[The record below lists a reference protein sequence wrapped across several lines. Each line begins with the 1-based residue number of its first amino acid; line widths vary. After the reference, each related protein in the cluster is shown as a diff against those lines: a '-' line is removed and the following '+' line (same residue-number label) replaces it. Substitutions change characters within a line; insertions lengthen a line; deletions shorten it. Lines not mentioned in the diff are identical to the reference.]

1 MPIVISRLPKPEDW
15 REKQLTTL
23 KAVGE
28 RNYRKAVTTPRKSPI
43 AAGIAAE
50 AKFADAM
57 RKALELKSRAA
68 GLRATSDDEWL
79 GYTLNIG
86 AGRLVDG
93 VVKREP
99 KVKRFIDIFQ
109 PMLADHL
116 TKIDPMPNVTLS
128 DRIAKAVANIEGLA
142 QLRGAYKLKV

>member
-1 MPIVISRLPKPEDW
+1 MPIVISRLPKPDDW

-28 RNYRKAVTTPRKSPI
+28 RNYRKAILSPRKSPI

-50 AKFADAM
+50 DKFADAM
-57 RKALELKSRAA
+57 RRALETKARAMGLK
-68 GLRATSDDEWL
+68 ATSDEEWL
-79 GYTLNIG
+79 GYATEIG
-86 AGRLVDG
+86 AGRLVEG

-99 KVKRFIDIFQ
+99 KVKRFIDTFQ

-116 TKIDPMPNVTLS
+116 TKIDPMANVTLS

-142 QLRGAYKLKV
+142 ALRGAYKRKL

>member
-1 MPIVISRLPKPEDW
+1 MPVTITRLTKPEDW
-15 REKQLTTL
+15 REKQLGTL

-28 RNYRKAVTTPRKSPI
+28 RNYRKAITNPRKSPI

-50 AKFADAM
+50 EKWADAI
-57 RKALELKSRAA
+57 RKAIERKA
-68 GLRATSDDEWL
+68 RATGLKAVSDDEWL
-79 GYTLNIG
+79 SYSTEIG

-99 KVKRFIDIFQ
+99 KVKRFIDAFH

-116 TKIDPMPNVTLS
+116 SKIDPMPNVTLS
-128 DRIAKAVANIEGLA
+128 DRIARAVANIEGLA
-142 QLRGAYKLKV
+142 ALRGAYKKKA

>member
-1 MPIVISRLPKPEDW
+1 MPIVISRLPKPEVW
-15 REKQLTTL
+15 REKQLSTL

-28 RNYRKAVTTPRKSPI
+28 RNYRTAVASPRKSPI

-50 AKFADAM
+50 DKFADAM
-57 RKALELKSRAA
+57 RKAIERKSRAA
-68 GLRATSDDEWL
+68 GLKATSDDEWL
-79 GYTLNIG
+79 GYTLSIG
-86 AGRLVDG
+86 AARLVEG

-99 KVKRFIDIFQ
+99 KVKKFIDIFQ
-109 PMLADHL
+109 PMLAEHL

-142 QLRGAYKLKV
+142 ALRGAYKAKG